1 MSEFF
6 SYITTEVKS
15 LLFTAPVILLAIMC
29 HECAHGWVSYKLGD
43 PTAKNAGRLSL
54 NPIKHL
60 DPIGAL
66 CMLFFHVGWAKPVP
80 IDPSYYKDKKKG
92 IIYVSL
98 AGPAANFILAFI
110 SLFIEGIIIKFAD
123 TQNTL
128 PWIFAQLCYY
138 SAVIN
143 IGLGLFNLIPIPP
156 LDGSKV
162 LGCTSKR
169 VMNVYIKYERYWQIV
184 LILCVVTGVLSK
196 PLGYANSFMLNA
208 IAKLIDTIL
217 GI

>member
-1 MSEFF
+1 MNRFF
-6 SYITTEVKS
+6 SYITTELQA
-15 LLFTAPVILLAIMC
+15 LLFTAPVILLAIIC

-43 PTAKNAGRLSL
+43 PTAKNAGRLSI

-80 IDPSYYKDKKKG
+80 IDPSYYKNKKKG

-98 AGPAANFILAFI
+98 AGPAANFILALI

-123 TQNTL
+123 TQSTL

-156 LDGSKV
+156 LDGSKI
-162 LGCTSKR
+162 LGCTSRR
-169 VMNVYIKYERYWQIV
+169 VISFYLKYERYWQII
-184 LILCVVTGVLSK
+184 LILCVATGALSK
-196 PLGYANSFMLNA
+196 PLGYANAFVLNA
-208 IAKLIDTIL
+208 AAKLIGIIL

>member
-1 MSEFF
+1 MSGFF

-54 NPIKHL
+54 DPIKHL

-169 VMNVYIKYERYWQIV
+169 AMNVYIKYERYWQIV
-184 LILCVVTGVLSK
+184 LILCVVTGALSQ
-196 PLGYANSFMLNA
+196 PLGYANSFVLNA
-208 IAKLIDTIL
+208 VAKLIGTIL

>member
-1 MSEFF
+1 MSGFF

-15 LLFTAPVILLAIMC
+15 LLFTAPVILLAIMF
-29 HECAHGWVSYKLGD
+29 HECAHGWASYKLGD
-43 PTAKNAGRLSL
+43 PTAKNAGRLSFD
-54 NPIKHL
+54 PIKHL

-110 SLFIEGIIIKFAD
+110 SLFIEGIIIKFAG

-128 PWIFAQLCYY
+128 PWVFAQLCYY

-143 IGLGLFNLIPIPP
+143 IGLGLFNLVPIPP

-169 VMNVYIKYERYWQIV
+169 AMSVYMKYERYWQIV
-184 LILCVVTGVLSK
+184 LILCVVTGFLSK
-196 PLGYANSFMLNA
+196 PLGYANSFVLNA
-208 IAKLIDTIL
+208 IAKLIGVIL

>member
-208 IAKLIDTIL
+208 IAKLIGTIL